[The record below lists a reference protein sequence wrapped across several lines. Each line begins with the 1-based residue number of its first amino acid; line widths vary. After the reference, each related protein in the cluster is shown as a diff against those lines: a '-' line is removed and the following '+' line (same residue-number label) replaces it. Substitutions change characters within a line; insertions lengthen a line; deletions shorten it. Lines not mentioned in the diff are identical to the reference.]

1 LVNTPVGADLK
12 HNGGAAEGASMASI
26 HERKRRKGVVFMVS
40 YRDPTGDQ
48 HTKSFARR
56 RDAESFARRVEVDK
70 EDGRWSDPAAGRI
83 SVEEFWSHFL
93 ATSHHLRP
101 TTRAL
106 YETHGK
112 YILAAFGNRKLS
124 SIRKPDVKEFVSDL
138 VLEGKGQA
146 TLVQVIKLLRRL
158 LQVAVEEERIARNPA
173 HDVTVPQP
181 IRRDARYLSSEEVD
195 AIAEEIAPRYR
206 TLVYFL
212 AYTGLRIGEASA
224 LRVRNLD
231 LAEGVL
237 RVVESSPEVAGR
249 KVTGE
254 TKTRKGRAVH
264 VGPQLRQ
271 MLKEH
276 LTRYGRPLDPDAFV
290 FTGDR
295 NAQIR
300 QNAFRSRIFQPA
312 ARRAGIHPTPTVHD
326 LRHTAASLMAK
337 SGYSLREA
345 QEELGHS
352 HTTMTDRYTHLFP
365 SDAEERVARLD
376 SLILRTTPST
386 S

>member
-1 LVNTPVGADLK
+1 MVNTAVGAVLK
-12 HNGGAAEGASMASI
+12 HNGGATEGASMASV
-26 HERKRRKGVVFMVS
+26 HERERRKGVVFMVS
-40 YRDPTGDQ
+40 YRDPSGDQ
-48 HTKSFARR
+48 RTKSFARR
-56 RDAESFARRVEVDK
+56 REAESFARRVEVEK
-70 EDGRWSDPAAGRI
+70 EDGRWSDPAAGR
-83 SVEEFWSHFL
+83 VTVGVFWSHFL
-93 ATSHHLRP
+93 DTSHHLRP

-112 YILAAFGNRKLS
+112 YILEAFGNRKLS
-124 SIRKPDVKEFVSDL
+124 SVRKPDVKEFVSDL

-146 TLVQVIKLLRRL
+146 TVVQVAKLLRRL
-158 LQVAVEEERIARNPA
+158 FQVAVDEERIARNPA
-173 HDVTVPQP
+173 HGVSVPHP
-181 IRRDARYLSSEEVD
+181 TRRDARFLSAEEVD
-195 AIAEEIAPRYR
+195 AIAKETPPRYR

-212 AYTGLRIGEASA
+212 AFTGLRIGEASA
-224 LRVRNLD
+224 LRVRNVD
-231 LAEGVL
+231 LLGGIV

-249 KVTGE
+249 KVTAE

-276 LTRYGRPLDPDAFV
+276 LTKYGRPLDPDAFV
-290 FTGDR
+290 FIGDR

-312 ARRAGIHPTPTVHD
+312 ARRAGIQPTPTVHD

-337 SGYSLREA
+337 SGYTLREA

-352 HTTMTDRYTHLFP
+352 HATMTDRYTHLFP
-365 SDAEERVARLD
+365 SDAEARVARLD
-376 SLILRTTPST
+376 ELLKRPS
-386 S
+386 SS